1 MALVIPSKLILRS
14 DVEASARRLNR
25 APKSRVQRGSSHV
38 RRASLYSK
46 LQNFLA
52 YLCLALF
59 LLTNPFLG
67 AQTSQPKDALPVPLH
82 FVREFSSAKDLK
94 GVSHPIL
101 NKTLDIIAGPKEPGP
116 PPPSELQA
124 PYAIT
129 ADSLHRVF
137 VTDLSQALVHVF
149 DFGKAEHSVIGT
161 NRLRSPMGIATDHQ
175 GNIYVSDSLLRT
187 VLVYDPNGKF
197 VRYLKK
203 PRSDE
208 SYFDAPQ
215 GVAVD
220 PASDRVYVCDTPRHM
235 VIAFDKKGHVVSTFG
250 KRGGGSAPGE
260 FKEPTQVVV
269 NHGEIFVLDSGNS
282 RVQILNQQGR
292 FKREIKLPNLHRR
305 AGLAV
310 DSAGT
315 TYVTDPDLNH
325 VQAFG
330 PNGQLLYFFG
340 ETGTAAGQ
348 FNGVSGAWV
357 NSGDC
362 LYLVD
367 TANRRVQLFQV
378 STLAGGC

>member
-1 MALVIPSKLILRS
+1 MMCRI
-14 DVEASARRLNR
+14 ASFA
-25 APKSRVQRGSSHV
+25 
-38 RRASLYSK
+38 
-46 LQNFLA
+46 
-52 YLCLALF
+52 F
-59 LLTNPFLG
+59 LLIPLLTSSGLS
-67 AQTSQPKDALPVPLH
+67 QTAHQPKNTASVPLH

-94 GVSHPIL
+94 GVSHPIF

-124 PYAIT
+124 PYAVT
-129 ADSLHRVF
+129 ADSFHRVF

-149 DFGKAEHSVIGT
+149 DFGKAEHSVIGA
-161 NRLRSPMGIATDHQ
+161 NRLRSPMGVATDHQ
-175 GNIYVSDSLLRT
+175 GNIYVSDGLLRT
-187 VLVYDPNGKF
+187 VLVYDSNGKF

-203 PRSDE
+203 PRGDE
-208 SYFDAPQ
+208 SYFDAPE
-215 GVAVD
+215 GIAVD
-220 PASDRVYVCDTPRHM
+220 SATDRVYVCDSPRHM
-235 VIAFDKKGHVVSTFG
+235 VIAFDKKGHIVSTFG

-282 RVQILNQQGR
+282 RVQIVDQRGR
-292 FKREIKLPNLHRR
+292 LKREIKLPNLHRR

-367 TANRRVQLFQV
+367 TANRRVQLFQI